1 MRAIA
6 AVILV
11 VAIASSYA
19 EINSV
24 EDLSLY
30 NYHAKVGIP
39 EAFRIKNLENEALKA
54 GENGQRIVGGSL
66 VDISQVP
73 YQVGLVIQIL
83 FFFTSVCGGS
93 VISNTRVLTAAHCH
107 SDGSFVAQQ
116 FTAVLGSN
124 TIFSGGVR
132 IVTTDIAVHPN
143 WNPSTAAND
152 IAVLRI
158 TPVTF
163 SNVIQAIPLPSGNEV
178 SNLFVGATGT
188 ASGFGL
194 TADGGSIGNAQR
206 ISWVN
211 LPIITNAQCQAVF
224 GAWVHNTN
232 ICTSGEGGRGTCG
245 GDSGGPLVVS
255 SGGRNILVGVTSFGA
270 AAGCSIGLPAAYA
283 RVTSY
288 VSWIL
293 SNYVCPLLP
302 LNIMKVLAVL
312 LVICVAASYA
322 ESFSAEDSTAFGYH
336 QKIGIPLAEKIRQA
350 EAEGQLIPEGQRIVG
365 GATTDISQVP
375 YQVGLVI
382 QILFIL
388 TTVCGGVLI
397 APNRVATAAHCY
409 HDGIFTAQSFTTV
422 HGSNLLFTGG
432 VRTTTT
438 DVVPHPNWNP
448 STIEN
453 DIAILRITS
462 LTLSNVIQPIALPFN
477 DASNL
482 FVGTVALASGYGLT
496 SDNGNIGLTQRV
508 SAVNLPVIPNA
519 DCASVYGANFV
530 FSSTL
535 CTSGEGGRG
544 TCSGDSGGPL
554 VATIN
559 GIPNLIGITSFG
571 ARDGCEVGFP
581 AAFARVTSYLS
592 WISSVN

>member
-1 MRAIA
+1 MRLQKDKITIHYKWRVYLLDNQLDRNMRAIA

-255 SGGRNILVGVTSFGA
+255 SGGRNIL
-270 AAGCSIGLPAAYA
+270 
-283 RVTSY
+283 
-288 VSWIL
+288 
-293 SNYVCPLLP
+293 
-302 LNIMKVLAVL
+302 VLAVL